1 MTNQNAKI
9 QRPGESGLAM
19 TRWVT
24 ASVKNTGITK
34 GPQTARANVELH
46 SYQAFPLAR

>member
-19 TRWVT
+19 TREVT
-24 ASVKNTGITK
+24 APIKNLTK
-34 GPQTARANVELH
+34 NVVYA
-46 SYQAFPLAR
+46 SFIV